1 MSPHVSVMFT
11 IIYKSF
17 LTNYI
22 GMVFP
27 RAFLFKKA
35 LPQIQ
40 HWYGF
45 PQYESLYAGQD
56 SSSLQKLPHIDYIK
70 MDFCQY
76 ESLYVG

>member
-56 SSSLQKLPHIDYIK
+56 SFLCKSFLTLTTLKWIFASMSPY
-70 MDFCQY
+70 M
-76 ESLYVG
+76 